1 MADAKHLNS
10 SRCAFAPFVLVL
22 VLLALM
28 LGGCANDTASGGVQR
43 VEIKGEVFK
52 LELAMDQ
59 NSRVQGLSDRDFIA
73 PDGGMLFV
81 FPYEADRTFV
91 MRRCLVPIDI
101 MYLDPKGVV
110 LNTHAMQIE
119 PPGTPEQD
127 LKGYRSEGKS
137 ALVIELAGGTV
148 ERLGVKKGDQIDLPI
163 LELKRRAQ

>member
-1 MADAKHLNS
+1 MADAKHLIP
-10 SRCAFAPFVLVL
+10 SRFA
-22 VLLALM
+22 LLPTTVALILFALT
-28 LGGCANDTASGGVQR
+28 LGGCANDAASGGTQR
-43 VEIKGEVFK
+43 VEIKGEVFT
-52 LELAMDQ
+52 LELAMDRA
-59 NSRVQGLSDRDFIA
+59 SRFQGLSDRDFIA

-81 FPYEADRTFV
+81 FPYEADRAFV

-119 PPGTPEQD
+119 PPGTREED
-127 LKGYRSEGKS
+127 LKPYRSEGKS

-163 LELKRRAQ
+163 VELKRRAQ